1 MQGFLFKLELIK
13 IMFSFDNNLFK
24 TMKQL
29 FFFLLF
35 FPVIVFG
42 QFTDSFSDGDFT
54 NNPNWLGDIGVFEVD
69 TNFTLHLNDSVAN
82 ISSLVTQSQSI
93 INGEWVF
100 SVRLDFAPSTNNYAR
115 VYLVSDEQDLTG
127 PLNGYFV
134 KIGGQSGT
142 VDDISLYRQMATNHT
157 EVIDG
162 IDSLAS
168 NYPNISVKVTRDSIG
183 NWELFVDTNSG
194 FFTQG
199 IAFDNSITESD
210 YFGVFCKYTITRSDK
225 FWFDN
230 FNVTGS
236 AAIYGCTDL
245 IACNYNALAN
255 VDDGSCDLPE
265 GCGDSLYLEYDP
277 LVTCSDPLD
286 CITLITTG
294 ILNISNYH
302 KTNFKT
308 IDLLGKETKQSNQI
322 LFYIYDDGTV
332 EKIIIFE

>member
-1 MQGFLFKLELIK
+1 MREL
-13 IMFSFDNNLFK
+13 
-24 TMKQL
+24 
-29 FFFLLF
+29 FFLLF
-35 FPVIVFG
+35 LPMITFA

-54 NNPNWLGDIGVFEVD
+54 NNPNWLGDVGVFEVD
-69 TNFTLHLNDSVAN
+69 TNFTLHLNDSIAN
-82 ISSLVTQSQSI
+82 TSSLVTQSQYI
-93 INGEWVF
+93 INGEWIF

-142 VDDISLYRQMATNHT
+142 VDDISLYSQTGTNYT

-162 IDSLAS
+162 IDSLVS
-168 NYPNISVKVTRDSIG
+168 NYPDISIKVTRDSIG
-183 NWELFVDTNSG
+183 NWELLLDTNGG
-194 FFTQG
+194 FFSQG
-199 IAFDNSITESD
+199 VAFENSITESD

-230 FNVTGS
+230 FNVSGS
-236 AAIYGCTDL
+236 SSIYGCTDP
-245 IACNYNALAN
+245 IACNYNTLAN

-265 GCGDSLYLEYDP
+265 GCGDPLYLEYDP

-286 CITLITTG
+286 CITLITTEV
-294 ILNISNYH
+294 LNISNLH
-302 KTNFKT
+302 KSSFKVV
-308 IDLLGKETKQSNQI
+308 DLLGRETKQTNQP

-332 EKIIIFE
+332 EKKIVIE